1 MRPAVARSVAPH
13 PPVVPAGPA
22 RRTRIADPSPSSE
35 QEKFDAAV
43 ERNSNAALIVLAAV
57 AIVAAVGM
65 STIALVRSSRTQPA
79 AAMAM
84 PMTTAPAAATAMAG
98 PMTTAP
104 TAPTAPAAAA
114 APAAPIR
121 LSVAGS
127 NKLGP
132 DGKMHDSFSKTDFVV
147 KVGRPTRLRIDN
159 ADSSPHSITS
169 TATGVSITVRP
180 GVHTYTMVATRAGRF
195 EWVCVLP
202 CDSAAGGWAM
212 THPGYMAGYITAS

>member
-1 MRPAVARSVAPH
+1 MARSLAPH
-13 PPVVPAGPA
+13 PPVVPA
-22 RRTRIADPSPSSE
+22 RRSRAADPPAATE

-43 ERNSNAALIVLAAV
+43 ERNSNAAFLALAVV
-57 AIVAAVGM
+57 AILAAVGM
-65 STIALVRSSRTQPA
+65 STIALVRSSRAQPSA
-79 AAMAM
+79 VMAM
-84 PMTTAPAAATAMAG
+84 PMTTAPTATPAG
-98 PMTTAP
+98 AS
-104 TAPTAPAAAA
+104 
-114 APAAPIR
+114 AAPIS

-147 KVGRPTRLRIDN
+147 KVGQPTRLRIDN
-159 ADSSPHSITS
+159 ADGSPHSITS
-169 TATGVSITVRP
+169 AATGVSITVLP
-180 GVHTYTMVATRAGRF
+180 GVHTYTMVARRAGRF